1 MLRDVS
7 TAIILMELRNRI
19 GDFVYDPEPQ
29 YDVALD
35 GLDVDMLKRLH
46 TYLKAATKTP
56 TQTPEPEEV

>member
-1 MLRDVS
+1 MLPNVS
-7 TAIILMELRNRI
+7 TAVIIMELRNRV

-56 TQTPEPEEV
+56 STEPEEV

>member
-1 MLRDVS
+1 MLPNVS
-7 TAIILMELRNRI
+7 TAVIMMELRNRV

-46 TYLKAATKTP
+46 TYLKFATKTP
-56 TQTPEPEEV
+56 TPEPEEV